1 MRSHIRSWAF
11 PLLAIFC
18 SVFFTSLLTK
28 PTYADECLSFIFNH
42 TEDEYAN
49 FDTSSKDNITNTV
62 HSVSETVLLCATI
75 DIEGRIVNLYSEN
88 TPNKDRRDAVLSG
101 NVDTSIT
108 GLFEYLGLEYDQT
121 IFHGDHIKLR
131 IDAQKEGEKKKK
143 KITKTFPVTI
153 DETLWSDLS
162 KQVQDYVMSEYK
174 SFSASYKGNRS
185 LNIPA
190 IVYTYSSPKVIITP
204 WAGPSNKKEQKHSNY
219 EDRICRE
226 NAGSFG
232 WILCPVI
239 TGLTSFM
246 GGAYDS
252 AVKPLLEIDIKIINR
267 DSGTYKAWEVFR
279 NFANVIFVI
288 LLLIVLFSQ
297 LTGIGIDNYGIKKI
311 LPQLIVSAVLI
322 NLSFIICQF
331 AVDVSNIVGNG
342 LNGLLSSIAGQVSG
356 SANVNIATGMQKATA
371 GVATLVL
378 GGAAGTIAVFA
389 VGWALILPVL
399 LSILSAAL
407 AVLLMFVLLGIR
419 QAAALLLVAISPLAF
434 ACYILPGTKKLF
446 DKWLNMFKGVLIMY
460 PLSGL
465 LIGGGFLASSIISVS
480 DSDNVFVRI
489 TGLMLMVMPY
499 FLLPSLI
506 KKTFSAIDSVAAA
519 IASKG
524 DSLRTGAVSGIRKSD
539 LYNELR
545 DKGIAGKPGGLRSRL
560 AQTKV
565 GKVTG
570 LRRSM
575 SRAVA
580 RVDAAEQEHSKA
592 RTILTARQYSGEG
605 LEQLQGRWTRAFES
619 NNESEL
625 DAITNVMV
633 QRFGSAATNNISDQ
647 LSTYVDTAPYQKSL
661 RTLQNTMNN
670 NSVFANTMK
679 EKNPSAYEM
688 ISSAGMRYDSS
699 ANSGAGGMVRA
710 NMGWFVQNQRT
721 ATSMADWVKTSTSEL
736 SRSANYMT
744 TDMISGILD
753 STDPAIVAGLQSEPI
768 KRQILEATLYNK
780 QHGTT
785 LPDAQASANYQAEV
799 QTQQTMATHEAD
811 ALRRGTSRIYTQFV
825 NGMPVQS
832 SSFVGYQ
839 APPGFNTGNAAPV
852 RDAHGDHI
860 YTDITTGRKWNANTG
875 KYVP

>member
-101 NVDTSIT
+101 NVDASIT

-419 QAAALLLVAISPLAF
+419 QAAALLLVAVSPLAF

-506 KKTFSAIDSVAAA
+506 KKTFSAIDSIAAN
-519 IASKG
+519 IASRG
-524 DSLRTGAVSGIRKSD
+524 ESLRAGAVSGIRKSD

-545 DKGIAGKPGGLRSRL
+545 DKGIAGGDDSLRTKF
-560 AQTKV
+560 AQTGV
-565 GKVTG
+565 GKALGFSRHMGRARARAIASTREKAAAANLMRDGYAAGLIAVEKAADKEDLDNRVTKI
-570 LRRSM
+570 M
-575 SRAVA
+575 S
-580 RVDAAEQEHSKA
+580 E
-592 RTILTARQYSGEG
+592 
-605 LEQLQGRWTRAFES
+605 
-619 NNESEL
+619 
-625 DAITNVMV
+625 
-633 QRFGSAATNNISDQ
+633 TNNGADEDKLGAMYVAARDSNDVSTLKALTEVYGKDKRSAHEFSKLMTSDVRDGKLKGNTLMSVSKQ
-647 LSTYVDTAPYQKSL
+647 LSTG
-661 RTLQNTMNN
+661 
-670 NSVFANTMK
+670 AN
-679 EKNPSAYEM
+679 
-688 ISSAGMRYDSS
+688 
-699 ANSGAGGMVRA
+699 
-710 NMGWFVQNQRT
+710 
-721 ATSMADWVKTSTSEL
+721 
-736 SRSANYMT
+736 SANYRAGSSIAYEFAT
-744 TDMISGILD
+744 QLNSNQIKLNSSTGKFDNYDNWEQENILK
-753 STDPAIVAGLQSEPI
+753 V
-768 KRQILEATLYNK
+768 
-780 QHGTT
+780 
-785 LPDAQASANYQAEV
+785 AQAHVSSVGDLYSQNKEVLETFRDYATGDNGKTLDTNFQNYLNGLITQA
-799 QTQQTMATHEAD
+799 QTQEA
-811 ALRRGTSRIYTQFV
+811 R
-825 NGMPVQS
+825 
-832 SSFVGYQ
+832 
-839 APPGFNTGNAAPV
+839 TGIVPDNDKKESV
-852 RDAHGDHI
+852 YHL
-860 YTDITTGRKWNANTG
+860 TTPR
-875 KYVP
+875 

>member
-18 SVFFTSLLTK
+18 SVFFATILAK
-28 PTYADECLSFIFNH
+28 PTYADRHQCLNFIYNYTVKTYLGPIVSEEKLH
-42 TEDEYAN
+42 
-49 FDTSSKDNITNTV
+49 NTV
-62 HSVSETVLLCATI
+62 LGTSTSDSICATV
-75 DIEGRIVNLYSEN
+75 DDEGRIVNLYSNDEKADPLNEKSRHLYFFYPDLKDDQGWFHGNTIHLKILTGEGKLLYAEN
-88 TPNKDRRDAVLSG
+88 QELVEVLYETTFS
-101 NVDTSIT
+101 VKI
-108 GLFEYLGLEYDQT
+108 DQT
-121 IFHGDHIKLR
+121 KW
-131 IDAQKEGEKKKK
+131 E
-143 KITKTFPVTI
+143 
-153 DETLWSDLS
+153 DLS
-162 KQVQDYVMSEYK
+162 KEIESYVK
-174 SFSASYKGNRS
+174 KNATNFSYKQDNKPIHIGGQ
-185 LNIPA
+185 LKWGT
-190 IVYTYSSPKVIITP
+190 IVKELILDHSWI
-204 WAGPSNKKEQKHSNY
+204 GPDPHGGPLDKKEQKHSNY

-342 LNGLLSSIAGQVSG
+342 LNGLLSSIAGQISG
-356 SANVNIATGMQKATA
+356 SANVNVATGMQKATA
-371 GVATLVL
+371 SVATLVL

-407 AVLLMFVLLGIR
+407 AVLLMFVLLGVR

-506 KKTFSAIDSVAAA
+506 KKTLSAIDSVAAA
-519 IASKG
+519 IASKE
-524 DSLRTGAVSGIRKSD
+524 TASG
-539 LYNELR
+539 
-545 DKGIAGKPGGLRSRL
+545 L
-560 AQTKV
+560 APFLV
-565 GKVTG
+565 
-570 LRRSM
+570 
-575 SRAVA
+575 
-580 RVDAAEQEHSKA
+580 
-592 RTILTARQYSGEG
+592 
-605 LEQLQGRWTRAFES
+605 FE
-619 NNESEL
+619 
-625 DAITNVMV
+625 
-633 QRFGSAATNNISDQ
+633 R
-647 LSTYVDTAPYQKSL
+647 
-661 RTLQNTMNN
+661 
-670 NSVFANTMK
+670 
-679 EKNPSAYEM
+679 
-688 ISSAGMRYDSS
+688 
-699 ANSGAGGMVRA
+699 ANSTAKLKSPHRRQA
-710 NMGWFVQNQRT
+710 RRRT
-721 ATSMADWVKTSTSEL
+721 
-736 SRSANYMT
+736 R
-744 TDMISGILD
+744 
-753 STDPAIVAGLQSEPI
+753 
-768 KRQILEATLYNK
+768 
-780 QHGTT
+780 
-785 LPDAQASANYQAEV
+785 
-799 QTQQTMATHEAD
+799 
-811 ALRRGTSRIYTQFV
+811 
-825 NGMPVQS
+825 
-832 SSFVGYQ
+832 
-839 APPGFNTGNAAPV
+839 
-852 RDAHGDHI
+852 
-860 YTDITTGRKWNANTG
+860 
-875 KYVP
+875 